1 MVSVLYLNK
10 EYVLY
15 AEGLIR
21 KPQKNWPDPNL
32 YLIVQQLKCPL
43 QNCPQKKM
51 MLILNSFMNI
61 LKKNIENIIGVFFSL
76 FMIMYIEV

>member
-61 LKKNIENIIGVFFSL
+61 LKKTLKILLVYFSVYL
-76 FMIMYIEV
+76 